1 MVSGLGAELHVEG
14 AERSIGETLAL
25 LAYHAVAEAL
35 TNASTHGRA
44 TAATASISFGADLRL
59 SAREREVL
67 GLMAQGLSNQEIE
80 EALVL
85 TAGAVSKHVSNVF
98 LKLGF
103 RPEDANRRVK
113 AVLMWLRHTE
123 R

>member
-35 TNASTHGRA
+35 TNASTHGGA
-44 TAATASISFGADLRL
+44 TAATASISFGADL
-59 SAREREVL
+59 REVL

-80 EALVL
+80 DALVL